1 MTDNFKNVISG
12 EIPISHNPM
21 FNERAFLSSNARTV
35 LAISHNPMFN
45 ERYNNH
51 AHKYNAISKE
61 LEKANIDIQLL
72 LDVVQATKELEW
84 LGYEECYKLGQL
96 DALEIIA
103 NRLKKNKTHKEK
115 SREASL
121 CK

>member
-12 EIPISHNPM
+12 EIPISHNPR
-21 FNERAFLSSNARTV
+21 FGERLDNHSS
-35 LAISHNPMFN
+35 
-45 ERYNNH
+45 
-51 AHKYNAISKE
+51 KYNALSKE

-96 DALEIIA
+96 DTLEIIA

-115 SREASL
+115 SHEASL